1 MAQEFVILLGGIVA
15 QAVSHRVPEMAKREK
30 IEGMRR

>member
-15 QAVSHRVPEMAKREK
+15 QAVSHMIPVTVKREK
-30 IEGMRR
+30 MEGMRR